1 MLAVHGLF
9 ADSQLRSDLLPRPP
23 KLPSAIHMQ
32 GLELLEE
39 PPQGS
44 DRSQPLLRVGASHVT
59 GQVNCCSHIVS
70 LG

>member
-1 MLAVHGLF
+1 
-9 ADSQLRSDLLPRPP
+9 
-23 KLPSAIHMQ
+23 MQ